1 MSILKRK
8 EDKSDFLSKVPE
20 QYRWPWIGLIV
31 AAGDSPV
38 KGKVCIQEGLPFHED
53 QLSRLLDTTHL
64 KEALKCFE
72 NLDMIMYDKNG
83 IIIINHYEIYQSEWE
98 RLQKY
103 LTDKDLPTHL
113 PTPLNTPLPN
123 TNAVILPS
131 ITLSTCIGSKEVN
144 EVIICWN
151 DFSAQMRKQ
160 GLDIK
165 PIKAMS
171 GNRKKTLNARL
182 KEQYFRDNYKQAIGL
197 IIKRPFCMGENDRGW
212 VATFEWFIRPDT
224 VIDLMEG
231 SKWMNG
237 KQPTRSYNT
246 LTQDEKDLREKIL
259 KESGE

>member
-1 MSILKRK
+1 
-8 EDKSDFLSKVPE
+8 
-20 QYRWPWIGLIV
+20 
-31 AAGDSPV
+31 
-38 KGKVCIQEGLPFHED
+38 
-53 QLSRLLDTTHL
+53 
-64 KEALKCFE
+64 
-72 NLDMIMYDKNG
+72 
-83 IIIINHYEIYQSEWE
+83 
-98 RLQKY
+98 
-103 LTDKDLPTHL
+103 
-113 PTPLNTPLPN
+113 
-123 TNAVILPS
+123 
-131 ITLSTCIGSKEVN
+131 
-144 EVIICWN
+144 
-151 DFSAQMRKQ
+151 
-160 GLDIK
+160 
-165 PIKAMS
+165 MS